1 MFGGAVEAGLPDGV
15 FRVTLP
21 AMNPGLIYTA
31 SGLDRQAQRRTDA
44 DWLRDQEN
52 HPEMRVVPV
61 WRARNRVDAVTDAPL
76 PLRPGGAGGRGIL
89 AAAETVVF
97 LGLSEGVPLFGADL
111 SDLEESDLEILVG
124 ADSSFVDLRATG
136 WLLPRDQAAVLA
148 YARGL
153 AYWHRS
159 HGFCGRCGSPTES
172 VQGGHVRKCV
182 NAECGRES
190 YPRTDPAVIMLVV
203 DDGIGGQGPRCLLGR
218 HVRWDFAM
226 YSTLAGFVE
235 PGESLEEAVAR
246 EVLEEAGLPVHDVTY
261 MASQPWPFPASLML
275 GYRATALATEIM
287 VDPEELADARWFTPE
302 EVANFA
308 EWGADI
314 RNDMPR
320 LPRKDSIAR
329 WLVETWLKD
338 VTS

>member
-1 MFGGAVEAGLPDGV
+1 MS
-15 FRVTLP
+15 
-21 AMNPGLIYTA
+21 PGLIYTA

-44 DWLRDQEN
+44 EWLAQQEG
-52 HPEMRVVPV
+52 HDEMRVVPV
-61 WRARNRVDAVTDAPL
+61 WRDRNLVDDIGTAPL
-76 PLRPGGAGGRGIL
+76 PLMPSGATGRRIL
-89 AAAETVVF
+89 GAAETVVF
-97 LGLSEGVPLFGADL
+97 LGLAGSTPLFGADL
-111 SDLEESDLEILVG
+111 SALDEDDLGILIG
-124 ADSSFVDLRATG
+124 PEPTFVDLRATG

-153 AYWHRS
+153 TYWHRS
-159 HGFCGRCGSPTES
+159 HGFCGRCGSPTKS
-172 VQGGHVRKCV
+172 QQGGHVRKCTSD
-182 NAECGRES
+182 ACGRET

-203 DDGIGGQGPRCLLGR
+203 DDGVGGHGPRCLLGR

-246 EVLEEAGLPVHDVTY
+246 EVFEEAGVPVKDVTY

-275 GYRATALATEIM
+275 GYRATATAADIT

-302 EVANFA
+302 EVAEFG

-314 RNDMPR
+314 PNDMPR

-329 WLVETWLKD
+329 WLVQTWLD
-338 VTS
+338 SVTD